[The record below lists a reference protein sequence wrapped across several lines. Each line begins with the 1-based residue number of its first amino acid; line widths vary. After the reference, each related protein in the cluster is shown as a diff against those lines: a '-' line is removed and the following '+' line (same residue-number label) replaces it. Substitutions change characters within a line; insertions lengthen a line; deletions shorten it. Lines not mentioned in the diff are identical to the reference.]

1 MEGNDF
7 VEKKKILIVD
17 DEKEITELVE
27 IYLKNDGY
35 EAYKFY
41 HAREVLDF
49 LEKNKVDLAIL
60 DVMLP
65 DMDGFTLC
73 RIIREKYFFPVIM
86 LTAKIEESDKVNG
99 ILLGADDYITKP
111 FRPME
116 LLARVKGQLRRASS
130 YNQAMGVNDNRE
142 VYEIH
147 GLVVDADQ
155 YVCKLYD
162 EVIELTP
169 TEFAILIYLCR
180 NMNKVVTSEEIFE
193 HVWKQKYFDSN
204 NTVFVHVARI
214 REKFRENARKPK
226 FIKTVWGVGYK
237 LENT

>member
-1 MEGNDF
+1 M
-7 VEKKKILIVD
+7 EKKKILIVD
-17 DEKEITELVE
+17 DEKEITDLVE

-35 EAYKFY
+35 EVYKFY
-41 HAREVLDF
+41 QGQEVVKF
-49 LEKNKVDLAIL
+49 LEKKQVDLAIL

-65 DMDGFTLC
+65 DIDGFSLC
-73 RIIREKYFFPVIM
+73 RMIREKYYFPVIM

-130 YNQAMGVNDNRE
+130 YNQAMGVKE
-142 VYEIH
+142 KKEIYEIQ
-147 GLVVDADQ
+147 GLFVDADQ
-155 YVCKLYD
+155 YVCRLYG

-180 NMNKVVTSEEIFE
+180 HMNKVVTSEEIFE
-193 HVWKQKYFDSN
+193 QVWKQKYFDSN

-214 REKFRENARKPK
+214 REKLHENARKPK

>member
-1 MEGNDF
+1 M
-7 VEKKKILIVD
+7 EKKKILIVD

>member
-1 MEGNDF
+1 M
-7 VEKKKILIVD
+7 
-17 DEKEITELVE
+17 
-27 IYLKNDGY
+27 
-35 EAYKFY
+35 
-41 HAREVLDF
+41 
-49 LEKNKVDLAIL
+49 
-60 DVMLP
+60 
-65 DMDGFTLC
+65 
-73 RIIREKYFFPVIM
+73 
-86 LTAKIEESDKVNG
+86 
-99 ILLGADDYITKP
+99 
-111 FRPME
+111 
-116 LLARVKGQLRRASS
+116 
-130 YNQAMGVNDNRE
+130 
-142 VYEIH
+142 YEIH

>member
-1 MEGNDF
+1 MN
-7 VEKKKILIVD
+7 ILVVD
-17 DEKEITELVE
+17 DEKEIADIIAL
-27 IYLKNDGY
+27 YLQSDEYKVF
-35 EAYKFY
+35 KFY
-41 HAREVLDF
+41 NGEDALKCIESTQI
-49 LEKNKVDLAIL
+49 DLAIL

-65 DMDGFTLC
+65 GIDGFEIL
-73 RIIREKYFFPVIM
+73 RMIRKKYKFPVIM

-111 FRPME
+111 FLPME

-130 YNQAMGVNDNRE
+130 YNRAMGVKE
-142 VYEIH
+142 KKEIYEIQ
-147 GLVVDADQ
+147 GLFVDADQ
-155 YVCKLYD
+155 YVCRLYD
-162 EVIELTP
+162 EVIDLTP

-180 NMNKVVTSEEIFE
+180 HMNKVVTSEEIFE
-193 HVWKQKYFDSN
+193 QVWKQKYFDSN

-214 REKFRENARKPK
+214 REKLHENARKPK

>member
-1 MEGNDF
+1 M
-7 VEKKKILIVD
+7 EKKKILIVD
-17 DEKEITELVE
+17 DEKEITDLVE

-35 EAYKFY
+35 EVYKFY
-41 HAREVLDF
+41 CGKDVIRF
-49 LEKNKVDLAIL
+49 LERKQVDLAIL

-65 DMDGFTLC
+65 DIDGFSLC
-73 RIIREKYFFPVIM
+73 RMIREKHFFPLIM

-116 LLARVKGQLRRASS
+116 LLDRVKGQLRRASS
-130 YNQAMGVNDNRE
+130 YNHAMGVNETRE
-142 VYEIH
+142 VYEVH
-147 GLVVDADQ
+147 GLFVDADK
-155 YVCKLYD
+155 YTCRLYD
-162 EVIELTP
+162 EEIDLTP

-193 HVWKQKYFDSN
+193 QVWKQKYFDSN

-214 REKFRENARKPK
+214 REKLHENARKPK
-226 FIKTVWGVGYK
+226 YIKTVWGVGYK

>member
-1 MEGNDF
+1 
-7 VEKKKILIVD
+7 
-17 DEKEITELVE
+17 
-27 IYLKNDGY
+27 
-35 EAYKFY
+35 
-41 HAREVLDF
+41 
-49 LEKNKVDLAIL
+49 VDLAIL

-73 RIIREKYFFPVIM
+73 RIIHEKYFFPVIM

-142 VYEIH
+142 VYGIH

-193 HVWKQKYFDSN
+193 HY
-204 NTVFVHVARI
+204 
-214 REKFRENARKPK
+214 
-226 FIKTVWGVGYK
+226 KTVQRLLWEQYVAVSENMDETVAYALAKACFYK
-237 LENT
+237 AFLLEKYEDALAAFNNETYSAAYYAIQRLEKRFERI

>member
-1 MEGNDF
+1 M
-7 VEKKKILIVD
+7 EKKRILIVD
-17 DEKEITELVE
+17 DEKEITDLVE

-35 EAYKFY
+35 EVYKFY
-41 HAREVLDF
+41 RGQDIMDF
-49 LEKNKVDLAIL
+49 LENQVVDLAIL

-65 DMDGFTLC
+65 DIDGFSLC
-73 RIIREKYFFPVIM
+73 RMIREKYYFPVIM

-130 YNQAMGVNDNRE
+130 YNPAMEVKENRE

-147 GLVVDADQ
+147 GLFVDADQ

-162 EVIELTP
+162 EVIDLTP

-193 HVWKQKYFDSN
+193 QVWKQKYFNSN

-214 REKFRENARKPK
+214 REKFHENARKPK

>member
-1 MEGNDF
+1 M
-7 VEKKKILIVD
+7 D
-17 DEKEITELVE
+17 DEKEITDLVE

-35 EAYKFY
+35 EVYKFY
-41 HAREVLDF
+41 CGKDVIRF
-49 LEKNKVDLAIL
+49 LERKQVDLAIL

-65 DMDGFTLC
+65 DIDGFSLC
-73 RIIREKYFFPVIM
+73 RMIREKHFFPLIM

-130 YNQAMGVNDNRE
+130 YNHAMGVNETRE
-142 VYEIH
+142 VYEVH
-147 GLVVDADQ
+147 GLFVDADK
-155 YVCKLYD
+155 YTCRLYD
-162 EVIELTP
+162 EEIDLTP

-193 HVWKQKYFDSN
+193 QVWKQKYFDSN

-214 REKFRENARKPK
+214 REKLHENARKPK
-226 FIKTVWGVGYK
+226 YIKTVWGVGYK